1 MDPMDD
7 RAIREEYG
15 CGAPSSRRNVAVDDA
30 QTDAIE
36 EDRDDGLQ
44 EDQHRGL
51 PAIIEEDVAR
61 PVADRHDRE
70 GGKDERVVEIP
81 NAHVAVL
88 RGRPPEQREEYA
100 VDEVQ

>member
-1 MDPMDD
+1 MLSSRRNYEESIASGHSLLLHYLKSKKELAMDPMDD

-44 EDQHRGL
+44 E
-51 PAIIEEDVAR
+51 
-61 PVADRHDRE
+61 
-70 GGKDERVVEIP
+70 
-81 NAHVAVL
+81 
-88 RGRPPEQREEYA
+88 Y
-100 VDEVQ
+100 